1 MTRNASICIPTR
13 NRPELLWRTLESLNA
28 QSVEFDRFQVIVG
41 DDGTTDATMPLL
53 RGFKSHYQLGSA
65 WVGGRGSG
73 AARNAAASA
82 ARHEVLIFL
91 DDDQI
96 ASPDL
101 VAAHLRAQECLGPA
115 IVQGNYPLAAGWD
128 RRGASL
134 IVERSRRQGVRA
146 TLQGKGRGLWG
157 GNFSVPRSVWLEV
170 GGFDEGLARHQ
181 DLDFGLRVA
190 RLGVPMVV
198 EGAALSQHLHCG
210 DPDEFRR
217 HSLEQGRCPVR
228 ISKKLGMPLGT
239 TSPSAVDRAVDRW
252 VTECWRRYPRQAEV
266 IGRVL
271 TAALRT
277 SDSLQLRPAQLL
289 VARLVGRFHRLG
301 GMALEASA
309 TDTVGAGRRSFVP
322 RTVHRTT

>member
-1 MTRNASICIPTR
+1 VTRNASICIPTR
-13 NRPELLWRTLESLNA
+13 NRPELLRRTLESLNA

-41 DDGTTDATMPLL
+41 DDGTTDATPDLL
-53 RGFKSHYQLGSA
+53 HAFKAHYQLGSA

-82 ARHEVLIFL
+82 ARHDVLIFL

-101 VAAHLRAQECLGPA
+101 VAVHLRTQERLGRV

-134 IVERSRRQGVRA
+134 VVERSRRQSLRA
-146 TLQGKGRGLWG
+146 TRPGNGRGLWG
-157 GNFSVPRSVWLEV
+157 GNFSVPKSIWLEV
-170 GGFDEGLARHQ
+170 GGFDEGLPRHQ

-190 RLGVPMVV
+190 RLGVPMVI
-198 EGAALSQHLHCG
+198 EGRALSHHLHCG

-217 HSLEQGRCPVR
+217 HCLDQGRCRVR
-228 ISKKLGMPLGT
+228 ISQKLGMPLGT
-239 TSPSAVDRAVDRW
+239 SGPRAVDRALDRL
-252 VTECWRRYPRQAEV
+252 VKEGWRRFPRQAER
-266 IGRVL
+266 IGRWL

-277 SDSLQLRPAQLL
+277 SDFFQLRPAQLL
-289 VARLVGRFHRLG
+289 AARLVGRFHRLG

-309 TDTVGAGRRSFVP
+309 TDTVGVGRRSFVA
-322 RTVHRTT
+322 RTVSRTT